1 MNNRNRRNVMSL
13 SAFVCFILLLQVGG
27 LKVQIKVS
35 KDISRLLSK
44 DMNKEKDIV
53 CLVTIVK
60 STPS

>member
-1 MNNRNRRNVMSL
+1 M
-13 SAFVCFILLLQVGG
+13 FYFIITGWEVGG